1 MLWALG
7 QPAAAIGL
15 GGAFLLGLVLRTCGQ
30 VLCARAVGV
39 RAAFAARD
47 QVDPVGAVAVVLG
60 GTGWGR
66 GALVLAG
73 SVRQRALVLFAGPLC
88 VLLAGEAGLAL
99 FGLAFPGDRRAL
111 ALNRPSDV
119 LRGVVAPNLAEQVVL
134 SVVVGL
140 VCFGLVA
147 LVPVPPTDGFRLLR
161 LASFPDRPGSVV
173 ADRIGVLALLL
184 LLVVPVA
191 GSPPLL
197 AALDLVGTPLVRAW
211 S

>member
-1 MLWALG
+1 VLWALG

-30 VLCARAVGV
+30 VLCARAVGA

-47 QVDPVGAVAVVLG
+47 QVDPVGAVAVVL
-60 GTGWGR
+60 
-66 GALVLAG
+66 
-73 SVRQRALVLFAGPLC
+73 
-88 VLLAGEAGLAL
+88 
-99 FGLAFPGDRRAL
+99 
-111 ALNRPSDV
+111 
-119 LRGVVAPNLAEQVVL
+119 RGVVAPSLAEQVVL

-161 LASFPDRPGSVV
+161 LASF
-173 ADRIGVLALLL
+173 LL

-197 AALDLVGTPLVRAW
+197 VALDLVGTPLVRAW